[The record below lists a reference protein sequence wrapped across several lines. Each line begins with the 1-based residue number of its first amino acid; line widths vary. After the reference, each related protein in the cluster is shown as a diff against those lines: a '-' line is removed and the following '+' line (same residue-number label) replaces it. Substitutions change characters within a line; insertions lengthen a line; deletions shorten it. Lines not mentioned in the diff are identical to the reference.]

1 MKSES
6 RSVKDYKNKSEEDL
20 IKILSKPKPKTSISK
35 KKIKEIKNDFRELRH
50 KFSISKINSFRESFY
65 EIKNQMNLSAPEMR
79 ETEKSLIKFEK
90 SLHEFKKHQN
100 YDDNEYGK
108 IRGIRS
114 LFNHLDKDY
123 YKPIKTITSSDNKS
137 NYREYKSKGDKDK

>member
-20 IKILSKPKPKTSISK
+20 IKLLSKPKPKASISK
-35 KKIKEIKNDFRELRH
+35 KKIKEIKNDFSELRH
-50 KFSISKINSFRESFY
+50 RFSISKINNFRKSFY
-65 EIKNQMNLSAPEMR
+65 EIKNQINLSAPEMR

-90 SLHEFKKHQN
+90 SLHDFKKHHN

-114 LFNHLDKDY
+114 LFNQLDKDY
-123 YKPIKTITSSDNKS
+123 YKPIKTITSFDNKS
-137 NYREYKSKGDKDK
+137 KIKRDKDK

>member
-20 IKILSKPKPKTSISK
+20 IKLLSKPKPKTSISK
-35 KKIKEIKNDFRELRH
+35 KKIKEIKNDFSELRH
-50 KFSISKINSFRESFY
+50 RFSISKINNFRKSFY
-65 EIKNQMNLSAPEMR
+65 EIKNQINFSAPEMR

-90 SLHEFKKHQN
+90 SLHDFKKHHN

-114 LFNHLDKDY
+114 LFNQLDKDY
-123 YKPIKTITSSDNKS
+123 YKPIKTITSFDNKS
-137 NYREYKSKGDKDK
+137 KIKRDKDK

>member
-20 IKILSKPKPKTSISK
+20 IKLLSKPKPKTSISK
-35 KKIKEIKNDFRELRH
+35 KKIKEIKNDFSELRH
-50 KFSISKINSFRESFY
+50 RFSISKINNFRKSFY
-65 EIKNQMNLSAPEMR
+65 EIKNQINLSAPEMR

-90 SLHEFKKHQN
+90 SLHDFKKHHN

-114 LFNHLDKDY
+114 LFNQLDKDY
-123 YKPIKTITSSDNKS
+123 YKPIKTITSFDN
-137 NYREYKSKGDKDK
+137 NSKIKRDKDK

>member
-20 IKILSKPKPKTSISK
+20 IKLLSKPKSKTSISK
-35 KKIKEIKNDFRELRH
+35 KKIKEIKNDFSELRH
-50 KFSISKINSFRESFY
+50 RFSISKINNFRKSFY
-65 EIKNQMNLSAPEMR
+65 EIKNQINLSAPEMR

-90 SLHEFKKHQN
+90 SLHDFKKHHN

-114 LFNHLDKDY
+114 LFNQLDKDY
-123 YKPIKTITSSDNKS
+123 YKPIKTITSFENKS
-137 NYREYKSKGDKDK
+137 KIKRDKDK

>member
-6 RSVKDYKNKSEEDL
+6 RSVKDYKNKYEEDL
-20 IKILSKPKPKTSISK
+20 IKLLSKTKTKTSISK
-35 KKIKEIKNDFRELRH
+35 KKIKEIKNDFSELRH
-50 KFSISKINSFRESFY
+50 RFSISKINNFRKSFY
-65 EIKNQMNLSAPEMR
+65 EIKNQINLSAPEMR

-90 SLHEFKKHQN
+90 SLHDFKKHHN

-114 LFNHLDKDY
+114 LFNQLDKDY
-123 YKPIKTITSSDNKS
+123 YKPIKTITSFDNKS
-137 NYREYKSKGDKDK
+137 KIKRDKDK

>member
-20 IKILSKPKPKTSISK
+20 IKLLSKPKPKTSISK
-35 KKIKEIKNDFRELRH
+35 KKIKEIKNHFSELRH
-50 KFSISKINSFRESFY
+50 RFSISKINNFRKSSY
-65 EIKNQMNLSAPEMR
+65 EIKNQINLSAPEMR

-90 SLHEFKKHQN
+90 SLHDFKKHHN

-114 LFNHLDKDY
+114 LFNQLDKDY
-123 YKPIKTITSSDNKS
+123 YKPIKTITSFDNKS
-137 NYREYKSKGDKDK
+137 KIKRDKDK

>member
-20 IKILSKPKPKTSISK
+20 IKLLSEPKPKTSISK
-35 KKIKEIKNDFRELRH
+35 KKIKEIKNDFSELRH
-50 KFSISKINSFRESFY
+50 RFSISKINNFRKSFY
-65 EIKNQMNLSAPEMR
+65 EIKNQINLSAPEMR

-90 SLHEFKKHQN
+90 SLHDFKKHHN

-114 LFNHLDKDY
+114 LFNQLDKDY
-123 YKPIKTITSSDNKS
+123 YKPIKTITSFDNKS
-137 NYREYKSKGDKDK
+137 KIKRDKDK

>member
-6 RSVKDYKNKSEEDL
+6 RSVRDYKNKYEEDL
-20 IKILSKPKPKTSISK
+20 IKLLSKPKPKTSISK
-35 KKIKEIKNDFRELRH
+35 KKIKEIKNDFSELRH
-50 KFSISKINSFRESFY
+50 RFSISKINNFRKSFY
-65 EIKNQMNLSAPEMR
+65 EIKNQINLSAPEMR

-90 SLHEFKKHQN
+90 SLHDFKKHHN

-114 LFNHLDKDY
+114 LFNQLDKDY
-123 YKPIKTITSSDNKS
+123 YKPIKTITSFDNKS
-137 NYREYKSKGDKDK
+137 KIKRDKDK

>member
-20 IKILSKPKPKTSISK
+20 IKLLSKPKPKTSISK
-35 KKIKEIKNDFRELRH
+35 KKIKEIKNDFSELRH
-50 KFSISKINSFRESFY
+50 RFSISKINNFRKSFY
-65 EIKNQMNLSAPEMR
+65 EIKNQINLSAPEMR

-90 SLHEFKKHQN
+90 SLHDFKKHHN

-114 LFNHLDKDY
+114 LFNQLDKDY
-123 YKPIKTITSSDNKS
+123 YKPIKTITSFDNKS
-137 NYREYKSKGDKDK
+137 KIKRDEDK

>member
-20 IKILSKPKPKTSISK
+20 IKLLSKPKPKTSISK
-35 KKIKEIKNDFRELRH
+35 KKIKEIKNDFSELRH
-50 KFSISKINSFRESFY
+50 RFSISKINNFRKSSY
-65 EIKNQMNLSAPEMR
+65 EIKNQINLSAPEMR

-90 SLHEFKKHQN
+90 SLHDFKKHHN

-114 LFNHLDKDY
+114 LFNQLDKDY
-123 YKPIKTITSSDNKS
+123 YKPIKTITSFDNKS
-137 NYREYKSKGDKDK
+137 KIKRDKDK

>member
-6 RSVKDYKNKSEEDL
+6 RSVKDYKNKYEEDL
-20 IKILSKPKPKTSISK
+20 IKLLSKPKPKTSISK
-35 KKIKEIKNDFRELRH
+35 KKIKEIKNDFSELRH
-50 KFSISKINSFRESFY
+50 RFSISKINNFRKSFY
-65 EIKNQMNLSAPEMR
+65 EIKNQINLSAPEMR

-90 SLHEFKKHQN
+90 SLHDFKKHHN

-114 LFNHLDKDY
+114 LFNQLDKDY
-123 YKPIKTITSSDNKS
+123 YKPIKTITSFDNKS
-137 NYREYKSKGDKDK
+137 KIKRDKDK

>member
-1 MKSES
+1 MKWES

-20 IKILSKPKPKTSISK
+20 IKLLSKPKPKTSISK
-35 KKIKEIKNDFRELRH
+35 KKIKEIKNDFSELRH
-50 KFSISKINSFRESFY
+50 RFSISKINNFRKSSY
-65 EIKNQMNLSAPEMR
+65 EIKNQINLSAPEMR

-90 SLHEFKKHQN
+90 SLHDFKKHHN

-114 LFNHLDKDY
+114 LFNQLDKDY
-123 YKPIKTITSSDNKS
+123 YKPIKTITSFDNKS
-137 NYREYKSKGDKDK
+137 KIKRDKDK

>member
-20 IKILSKPKPKTSISK
+20 IKLLSKPKPKTSISK
-35 KKIKEIKNDFRELRH
+35 KKIKEIKNDFGELRH
-50 KFSISKINSFRESFY
+50 RFSISKINNFRKSFY
-65 EIKNQMNLSAPEMR
+65 EIKNQINLSAPEMR

-90 SLHEFKKHQN
+90 SLHDFKKHHN

-114 LFNHLDKDY
+114 LFNQLDKDY
-123 YKPIKTITSSDNKS
+123 YKPIKTITSFENKS
-137 NYREYKSKGDKDK
+137 KIKRDKDK